1 MKRDI
6 DLCRRILLEVET
18 RPPGQYVQGLPFAGE
33 YDAGVVEE
41 HVALLY
47 EAGLMDANI
56 TRFHGAATHFLI
68 KKLTWAGHDFLDAA
82 RDEGMWA
89 QAKERLG
96 ASFDSVSFAV
106 LKAMLEDIA
115 KRALGL

>member
-1 MKRDI
+1 MKRDM
-6 DLCRRILLEVET
+6 DLCRRILLEVESS
-18 RPPGQYVQGLPFAGE
+18 PPGNYVQELPFAGE
-33 YDAGVVEE
+33 YDAGVVDE
-41 HVALLY
+41 HVALLDRADFI
-47 EAGLMDANI
+47 EANI
-56 TRFHGAATHFLI
+56 TRFYGGGMAFLV
-68 KKLTWAGHDFLDAA
+68 KNLTWAGHDFLDAA
-82 RDEGMWA
+82 RDEGRWV